1 MWDKRITSVVL
12 SYLAIVAC
20 HREDSAYSALQSRG
34 AVAMGVNQYTS
45 SHRFDPLPDGGRIAL
60 QREDVTDSLGIAQ
73 IHRHLRGIAEAFKQ
87 GRFDTPMFVHD
98 QAVPGTAVMAANR
111 NAIVYTYRDLPGGG
125 EIRITAPDSLSV
137 VAIHEFLAFQRT
149 DHRVGMEPK
158 ADRR

>member
-1 MWDKRITSVVL
+1 MWDKRITIVVL
-12 SYLAIVAC
+12 SCLAIAAC

-60 QREDVTDSLGIAQ
+60 QRDVTDSLGVAQ
-73 IHRHLRGIAEAFKQ
+73 IRRHLRGIAEAFKQ
-87 GRFDTPMFVHD
+87 GRFDTPLFVHD
-98 QAVPGTAVMAANR
+98 QAVPGSAVMAASR
-111 NAIVYTYRDLPGGG
+111 HAIAYTYHDLPGGG
-125 EIRITAPDSLSV
+125 EIRITAHDSMSV
-137 VAIHEFLAFQRT
+137 VAIHEFLAFQRM